1 MRNAQSEV
9 KVMRDALIEQLF
21 CKMQENEKI
30 FLISAD
36 FGAPA
41 LDKLREKFKDRFIN
55 VGICRT
61 KPCKYIGWFGP
72 GRLYRLCICYR
83 PLYYNEGI

>member
-9 KVMRDALIEQLF
+9 KVMRDALIERLF

-41 LDKLREKFKDRFIN
+41 LDKLERKI
-55 VGICRT
+55 
-61 KPCKYIGWFGP
+61 
-72 GRLYRLCICYR
+72 
-83 PLYYNEGI
+83 